1 MRKIR
6 PSSLPILKHCPQF
19 ESDNIERDH
28 SNAGTKRHLALREL
42 NETGKPG
49 EHCAALDADS
59 MEAVTWANDYINL
72 NSNGPC
78 VWEEKV
84 TNAVSIL
91 GEPIDISGTPDARDG
106 QGNVFDLKSRYRDA
120 GGQMA
125 AYADG
130 IMTSEFEDKIKIHVL
145 YTIPEGKPTAYTIT
159 ADEAF
164 TTISDILKPVLEGAP
179 AQPCDYCHWC
189 SKVTTC
195 EALTSRVEAV
205 RDGRDDWE
213 LEQYHSSEIADPAQ
227 MSKALTLAK
236 QLKKWVK
243 SVEYHARAMSMKNG
257 GLPGFEQQTRK
268 GDRAINDLATAC
280 QLSGMTPDQFLSVCS
295 APLGKIK
302 EKYHEVHGA
311 EYVSK
316 AACDRSITAKLES
329 VIEFGADSISL
340 VKSKGS

>member
-28 SNAGTKRHLALREL
+28 SDAGTQRHLALREL

-84 TNAVSIL
+84 TNAVTIL
-91 GEPIDISGTPDARDG
+91 GVPIDISGTPDARDE

-130 IMTSEFEDKIKIHVL
+130 IMTSEFEDSIKVHVL

-159 ADEAF
+159 ADEALD
-164 TTISDILKPVLEGAP
+164 TIWDILMPVIDGAP
-179 AQPCDYCHWC
+179 AQPCDYCNWC

-205 RDGRDDWE
+205 RAGRDDWE

-236 QLKKWVK
+236 AIKKWAAA
-243 SVEYHARAMSMKNG
+243 VEYHASVMSMKNG

-268 GDRAINDLATAC
+268 GKRAINDLSTAC
-280 QLSGMTPDQFLSVCS
+280 QLSQLTPDQFLSVCS

-302 EKYHEVHGA
+302 EKYHEVHGG

-316 AACDRSITAKLES
+316 AACDRSIVDKLES

-340 VKSKGS
+340 VKSKGA